1 MGVVAPHF
9 GALIGIL
16 LYDHII
22 GRNLNDE
29 AEVEVAQEAHPSVV
43 AHHDRAS
50 LVENMGE

>member
-22 GRNLNDE
+22 GRNLKDE
-29 AEVEVAQEAHPSVV
+29 SEEQVTQEAQPSVIS
-43 AHHDRAS
+43 HHDRAS